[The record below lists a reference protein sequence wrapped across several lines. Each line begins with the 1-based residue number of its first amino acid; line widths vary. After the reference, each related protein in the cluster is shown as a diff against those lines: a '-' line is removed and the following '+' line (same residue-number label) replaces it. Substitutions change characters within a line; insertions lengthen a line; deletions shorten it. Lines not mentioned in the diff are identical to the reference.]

1 MLEEGQRLNFGCGD
15 SEMFK
20 SVCVSH
26 KHLDK
31 HVCSFS
37 RGLGWRYSDNFRCRP
52 GHSQGIRCRGGN
64 LKVISSGSEVTE
76 GGAGG

>member
-37 RGLGWRYSDNFRCRP
+37 RGLGWRYSENLIVDL
-52 GHSQGIRCRGGN
+52 GIARGSDLGEEILRLFQVG
-64 LKVISSGSEVTE
+64 LK
-76 GGAGG
+76 